1 MKIPRKHQVDFT
13 GKKFLI
19 VDDFGDMRSMLR
31 NMVESYGVSK
41 IDGAANGKDALN
53 AMAKKDYDVILCDY
67 NLGEGKDGQQVL
79 EEAKHKSHIKFSTVF
94 MMITAENTLHMVM
107 GAVEYQPDDYMS
119 KPFNKHSLRQR
130 LEKIILKKSDFE
142 GIERVIKQGDLPQA
156 ILLCDQRIKDK
167 PANLPEFQKLMA
179 ELYIKTAQLD
189 EAEKVY
195 ADILSQRNVPWAQM
209 GLGKISYINSDY
221 EKAREIFQEV
231 IQNNKNNVE
240 AYDWLSKTLV
250 ELEDID
256 SAEEYLIEAAKL
268 SPKAIQ
274 RQMVLGDLALENKR
288 YSVAA
293 KAFKKAVQV
302 GKYSVYKTPDNYTKQ
317 ARALVHTS
325 AKKDALRVLKNIRKD
340 FPRDEKAGFQA
351 TLCEHIVLNEMDRKE
366 EAQQAFVKASEMFE
380 KIDVQLPA
388 DLVLEMSQA
397 YIVNGD
403 KEKGTELIKDLVRN
417 HHENDELLNKVQRTF
432 SEIGM
437 EDEGKQII
445 FDSREKVVQLN
456 NQGVQLVQE
465 GLLEDAIALF
475 QEALD
480 DMPDNKTINSN
491 TAMVLIRYMEQHGK
505 DDQYLTL
512 AQKCLDMVKERST
525 ADVSFV
531 RLQERFFQLNKNDA
545 A

>member
-1 MKIPRKHQVDFT
+1 
-13 GKKFLI
+13 
-19 VDDFGDMRSMLR
+19 
-31 NMVESYGVSK
+31 
-41 IDGAANGKDALN
+41 
-53 AMAKKDYDVILCDY
+53 
-67 NLGEGKDGQQVL
+67 
-79 EEAKHKSHIKFSTVF
+79 

-388 DLVLEMSQA
+388 NLVLEMSQA